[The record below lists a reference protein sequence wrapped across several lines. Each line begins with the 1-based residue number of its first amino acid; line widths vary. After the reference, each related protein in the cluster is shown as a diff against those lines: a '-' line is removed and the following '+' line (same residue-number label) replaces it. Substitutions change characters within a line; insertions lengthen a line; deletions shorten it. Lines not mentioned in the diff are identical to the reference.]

1 MTRKDKFIELLNK
14 HGYKSVNSFCVENNL
29 TQTNVN
35 KRLKNE
41 SIRVDIDNLFLFANI
56 LHEPIETMIEIFYP
70 DEWQENRSLIEK

>member
-70 DEWQENRSLIEK
+70 DDLKKNHSLVEK